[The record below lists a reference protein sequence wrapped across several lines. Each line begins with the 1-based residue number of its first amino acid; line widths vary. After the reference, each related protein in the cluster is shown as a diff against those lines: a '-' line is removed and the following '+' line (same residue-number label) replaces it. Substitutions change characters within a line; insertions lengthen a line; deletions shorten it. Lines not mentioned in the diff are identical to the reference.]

1 MGLQDHRRRI
11 YRTTGASRLV
21 LSCALVVAASSA
33 TSSQAQDE
41 GKTESSQHPYF
52 LQMAKRVYADTAS
65 TPVFTYRVVNS
76 FPHDPTAFTQGLA
89 FDNGFLYEGT
99 GLRGS
104 SSVRE
109 VELETGS
116 IVRIRGLDARYFGEG
131 ITVHNDR
138 IFQLTWT
145 ANRGFIYDRTSLNI
159 INEFRYPFEG
169 WGATH
174 NGQHLMISD
183 GSSRLYFLELSDF
196 TSNHSLEV
204 TDSRGPLFGLNEL
217 EFVRGEVF
225 ANVWPTDF
233 IARIDPSSGK
243 VVGWIDLR
251 GLLSTEAPGN
261 HRVDVLNGTAY
272 DEYGDRLFVTGKCW
286 PRLFEIELVEIGV
299 RP

>member
-1 MGLQDHRRRI
+1 
-11 YRTTGASRLV
+11 
-21 LSCALVVAASSA
+21 
-33 TSSQAQDE
+33 
-41 GKTESSQHPYF
+41 
-52 LQMAKRVYADTAS
+52 
-65 TPVFTYRVVNS
+65 VNS
-76 FPHDPTAFTQGLA
+76 FPHDPTAFTQGLV

-116 IVRIRGLDARYFGEG
+116 ILRIRGLDAQYFGEG
-131 ITVHNDR
+131 ITVYNDR
-138 IFQLTWT
+138 IIQLTWT

-159 INEFRYPFEG
+159 ISEFRYPFEG
-169 WGATH
+169 WGVTH
-174 NGQHLMISD
+174 DDQHLILSD

-196 TSNHSLEV
+196 TSNHSIEV
-204 TDSRGPLFGLNEL
+204 TDSRGPLLGLNEL
-217 EFVRGEVF
+217 EFIHGEVF

-251 GLLSTEAPGN
+251 GLLSTDAQAN
-261 HRVDVLNGTAY
+261 HRADVLNGTAY
-272 DEYGDRLFVTGKCW
+272 DAYGDRLFVTGKWW